1 MFFAI
6 RSHTIP
12 DVSNQTMKKIIAAF
26 DGLKYAEATAEYAVH
41 IAKQSH
47 AHLVGVFLDDMIY
60 HSFRFKD
67 VIENDAV
74 SDKKLK
80 ELNEKDKATRKRAI
94 RLFRT
99 ACEQAGL
106 EYSVHHDKNVA
117 VKDLLHESI
126 YSDLLIVGKKENF
139 SAYQDKLPSDFIQ
152 ELLADV
158 QCPVLLVPE
167 KYKALDS
174 AIFLYDGDPSS
185 VYAIKMFCYDLTAF
199 HHLPAKVLSVKQ
211 PKESL
216 HLPDNGLMKE
226 FMKRH
231 LPKAEYILLKGEAEN
246 TILTYLQQQREDA
259 LVVLGAYRRSRI
271 SRWFRESMADVL
283 IKNTGFPL
291 FIAHNK

>member
-1 MFFAI
+1 
-6 RSHTIP
+6 
-12 DVSNQTMKKIIAAF
+12 MKKIIAAF

-80 ELNEKDKATRKRAI
+80 ELNEKDKSTRKKAI

-126 YSDLLIVGKKENF
+126 YSDLLIVGKKEKF
-139 SAYQDKLPSDFIQ
+139 SAYS
-152 ELLADV
+152 E
-158 QCPVLLVPE
+158 E
-167 KYKALDS
+167 ER
-174 AIFLYDGDPSS
+174 
-185 VYAIKMFCYDLTAF
+185 
-199 HHLPAKVLSVKQ
+199 KVNK
-211 PKESL
+211 K
-216 HLPDNGLMKE
+216 H
-226 FMKRH
+226 
-231 LPKAEYILLKGEAEN
+231 ILII
-246 TILTYLQQQREDA
+246 TSYT
-259 LVVLGAYRRSRI
+259 
-271 SRWFRESMADVL
+271 
-283 IKNTGFPL
+283 T
-291 FIAHNK
+291 IAHTY